1 VEQEEPRP
9 CAGPVFAPFR
19 FLFRCVPGGTAASPT
34 HPAALHTLP
43 TAALLGM
50 KRAATPSSLLDRST
64 PWLAWWQELIL
75 NWVASWHS
83 IGILH
88 VTSSATDED
97 LTWDVPSDLDLARL
111 ELEEL
116 LDVPGSRGEG

>member
-1 VEQEEPRP
+1 
-9 CAGPVFAPFR
+9 
-19 FLFRCVPGGTAASPT
+19 
-34 HPAALHTLP
+34 
-43 TAALLGM
+43 M

-88 VTSSATDED
+88 VTSSQTDED
-97 LTWDVPSDLDLARL
+97 LTWSVPTDLDLARL

-116 LDVPGSRGEG
+116 LDAESEAR